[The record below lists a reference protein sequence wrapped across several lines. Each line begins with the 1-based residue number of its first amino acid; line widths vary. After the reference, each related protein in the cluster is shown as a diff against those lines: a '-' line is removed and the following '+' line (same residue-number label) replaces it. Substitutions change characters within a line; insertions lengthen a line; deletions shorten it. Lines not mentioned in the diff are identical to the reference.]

1 VIQPQSAS
9 TQLLKASLAVVLFVV
24 LTILPTACSSKP
36 KPGPGGQTVSGTD
49 EQIFIGDTI
58 EKNYDPNVI
67 MKRAEAFFDK
77 DEFPEA
83 IIEYQHFLDLH
94 RVHTLAPYAQFK
106 LGESHFKMF
115 KTIDRDPEPV
125 YRALDGFQRL
135 LKEYPGS
142 RYEDE
147 AFEKIRECN
156 DRIAQAYFFVG
167 EFYYRREA
175 YLAAAHRFEA
185 ILKNYPE
192 VDVAPD
198 ALYYLALTYKEI
210 GANDW
215 AREKLLTL
223 AERYPSNKHQEESRI
238 VLAQLEIQLQAE
250 ATAVASAGDG
260 SSNGSS
266 SFDGSGSS
274 STVGL
279 RQPGRATATLQPAHS
294 EVPPKGMLCRLGL
307 WC

>member
-1 VIQPQSAS
+1 VTPQPSAS
-9 TQLLKASLAVVLFVV
+9 AQLLKPFFVVVLLVV
-24 LTILPTACSSKP
+24 LITLPTACSSKP
-36 KPGPGGQTVSGTD
+36 KPGPGGQAVSGTD

-77 DEFPEA
+77 DEVPEA

-94 RVHTLAPYAQFK
+94 RVHTLAPYAQYK

-125 YRALDGFQRL
+125 YKALDGFQRL

-147 AFEKIRECN
+147 ALDKIRECN
-156 DRIAQAYFFVG
+156 DRIAQMHFFVG
-167 EFYYRREA
+167 QFYFRREA
-175 YLAAAHRFEA
+175 YLAAARRFEA
-185 ILKNYPE
+185 ILKDYPE
-192 VDVAPD
+192 MDVASD

-215 AREKLLTL
+215 AHENLVTL
-223 AERYPSNKHQEESRI
+223 AARYPNNRHQEESRTL
-238 VLAQLEIQLQAE
+238 LAQLETELKAGG
-250 ATAVASAGDG
+250 TAVASAGG
-260 SSNGSS
+260 SSSNGSS

-274 STVGL
+274 STASL
-279 RQPGRATATLQPAHS
+279 RKPGGATATLQPASS
-294 EVPPKGMLCRLGL
+294 EVPPKGMFCRLGL

>member
-1 VIQPQSAS
+1 VTPQPSAS
-9 TQLLKASLAVVLFVV
+9 TELFKAFLAVVLLV
-24 LTILPTACSSKP
+24 LLTTLPTACSSKP
-36 KPGPGGQTVSGTD
+36 KPGPDGQAVSGTD

-77 DEFPEA
+77 EEYPEA

-94 RVHTLAPYAQFK
+94 RVHTLAPYAQYK

-125 YRALDGFQRL
+125 YKALDGFQRL

-142 RYEDE
+142 RYEDD
-147 AFEKIRECN
+147 AVDKIKECS
-156 DRIAQAYFFVG
+156 DRIAQTYFFVG

-192 VDVAPD
+192 MDVAQD

-210 GANDW
+210 GAHDW
-215 AREKLLTL
+215 ARENLITL
-223 AERYPSNKHQEESRI
+223 AERYPNNRHQVESRTL
-238 VLAQLEIQLQAE
+238 LAEVETQLQAQ

-260 SSNGSS
+260 SSNGSG

-274 STVGL
+274 STAGL
-279 RQPGRATATLQPAHS
+279 RQSGGATATLQPTHS
-294 EVPPKGMLCRLGL
+294 EVPPKGMFCRLGL